1 MVRLYG
7 SRGPMGRTVMDGS
20 PAARGG
26 LRAGRRNISDA
37 DVTER
42 GDVIVAINGKIDR
55 RRYQSCR

>member
-1 MVRLYG
+1 
-7 SRGPMGRTVMDGS
+7 MDGS